1 VLRCERR
8 ARNLLKS
15 EIHSGIDSGEKA
27 MKRSVEHILTTHTGS
42 LPRPSQLVEVMFAK
56 EEGRNVDPQLMDQRV
71 RDAVKEVVRHQ
82 HECGIAVVSDGE
94 MSKLSYATYV
104 TERLSGFGG
113 KSDRPKLSDILEHP
127 NVASHYFND
136 PGVQRLNMN
145 RPACNGPVKRKGMA
159 EAEADIATFKQALAG
174 VPVEDAFMTAASPGV
189 VSMFLGNTYYK
200 SEEEFLW
207 AVAEAM
213 KPEYEAIVR
222 AGFLLQLDCPDL
234 AMTRH
239 REFADRPLEEFRDYA
254 RLHIEVLNAA
264 TANIPADRMRVH
276 LCWGNYPGP
285 HHRDVPLEQ
294 IIDLILKVRAHG
306 LSFEAANGRHA
317 HEWKVFEKVRLP
329 EGKVLIPGVI
339 ESMSNRIEHPELIA
353 QRIVKFAELV
363 GKENVIGG
371 SDCGFGTFVG
381 VALVEPEIAWAKLAA
396 LAEGARLASAELY

>member
-1 VLRCERR
+1 
-8 ARNLLKS
+8 
-15 EIHSGIDSGEKA
+15 
-27 MKRSVEHILTTHTGS
+27 MKRSVDRILTTHTGS
-42 LPRPSQLVEVMFAK
+42 LPRPDKLVELMFEK
-56 EEGRNVDPQLMDQRV
+56 EEGRAVDPKLLAERV
-71 RDAVKEVVRHQ
+71 KNSVREVVEHQ
-82 HECGIAVVSDGE
+82 HAAGIDVVSDGE

-113 KSDRPKLSDILEHP
+113 KSVSPKLSDILEHP

-136 PGVQRLNMN
+136 PGVRLLNKN
-145 RPACNGPVKRKGMA
+145 RPACNGPVMRKDA
-159 EAEADIATFKQALAG
+159 QEAEADIANFKQALAG
-174 VPVEDAFMTAASPGV
+174 VPVEEAFLTAASPGV
-189 VSMFLGNTYYK
+189 VSMFLGNTFYK
-200 SEEEFLW
+200 TEEEFLW

-222 AGFLLQLDCPDL
+222 AGFVLQLDCPDL

-239 REFADRPLEEFRDYA
+239 REFADRPLSEFRDYA
-254 RLHIEVLNAA
+254 KRHIEVLNAA

-294 IIDLILKVRAHG
+294 IIDLILTLRPQG

-329 EGKVLIPGVI
+329 EGKILIPGVI
-339 ESMSNRIEHPELIA
+339 ESMSNRIEHPELVA
-353 QRIVKFAELV
+353 QRLVNFARIV
-363 GKENVIGG
+363 GRENVIGG

-381 VALVEPEIAWAKLAA
+381 VALVEPAIAWAKLQT
-396 LAEGARLASAELY
+396 LAEGARIASRELW

>member
-1 VLRCERR
+1 
-8 ARNLLKS
+8 
-15 EIHSGIDSGEKA
+15 
-27 MKRSVEHILTTHTGS
+27 MKRSIGRILTTHTGS
-42 LPRPSQLVEVMFAK
+42 LPRPEKLVELMFAK
-56 EEGRNVDPQLMDQRV
+56 EEGREVDTRLLAERV
-71 RDAVKEVVRHQ
+71 RNSVREVVERQ
-82 HECGIAVVSDGE
+82 QAAGIDVVSDGE
-94 MSKLSYATYV
+94 MSKPSYATYV
-104 TERLSGFGG
+104 TERLSGFAG
-113 KSDRPKLSDILEHP
+113 KSEKPKLSDILEHP

-145 RPACNGPVKRKGMA
+145 RPACNGAVTRIGMA
-159 EAEADIATFKQALAG
+159 DADADIANFKYALTEAT
-174 VPVEDAFMTAASPGV
+174 VTEAFMTAASPGL

-200 SEEEFLW
+200 TEEEFLW

-213 KPEYEAIVR
+213 KPEYEAIVG

-239 REFADRPLEEFRDYA
+239 REFANRPVEEFREYA
-254 RLHIEVLNAA
+254 RRHIEVLNAA
-264 TANIPADRMRVH
+264 TASIPADRLRVH

-294 IIDLILKVRAHG
+294 IIDLVLGVRAQG
-306 LSFEAANGRHA
+306 IVFEAANSRHA
-317 HEWKVFEKVRLP
+317 HEWKVWETVRLP

-353 QRIVKFAELV
+353 QRIVRFAEIV
-363 GKENVIGG
+363 GRENVIAG

-396 LAEGARLASAELY
+396 LAEGARLASEELW

>member
-1 VLRCERR
+1 
-8 ARNLLKS
+8 
-15 EIHSGIDSGEKA
+15 
-27 MKRSVEHILTTHTGS
+27 MKCSVERILTTHTGS
-42 LPRPSQLVEVMFAK
+42 LPRPEKLVELMFAK
-56 EEGRNVDPQLMDQRV
+56 EDGREVDARVLADRV
-71 RDAVKEVVRHQ
+71 RNSVREMVERQ
-82 HECGIAVVSDGE
+82 QAAGVDIVSDGE
-94 MSKLSYATYV
+94 MSKPSYATYV
-104 TERLSGFGG
+104 TERLTGFGG
-113 KSDRPKLSDILEHP
+113 KSERPKLSDILEHP

-145 RPACNGPVKRKGMA
+145 RPACNGPVARKGMA
-159 EAEADIATFKQALAG
+159 EVDADIANFKHGLAEAS
-174 VPVEDAFMTAASPGV
+174 VEEAFMTAASPGV
-189 VSMFLGNTYYK
+189 VSMFLGDTHYK
-200 SEEEFLW
+200 NEEAFLW

-239 REFADRPLEEFRDYA
+239 REFADRPVEEFRDYA

-264 TANIPADRMRVH
+264 TASIPADRLRVH

-294 IIDLILKVRAHG
+294 IIDLILSVRAQG
-306 LSFEAANGRHA
+306 LCFEAANSRHA

-339 ESMSNRIEHPELIA
+339 ESMSNRIEHPELVA
-353 QRIVKFAELV
+353 ERIVRFAKIV
-363 GKENVIGG
+363 GRENVIAG

-396 LAEGARLASAELY
+396 LAEGARLASAELW